1 MCLPY
6 MSASCP
12 ERVSGAGEVS
22 GDAIEAK
29 LQAALAKRHAEKM
42 RKNKNKDQAAAPAGS
57 ENVAGNVPGAGAGA
71 EVSRKN
77 KEFSLQHADGSA
89 WGEKE
94 YVYKV
99 VEVPVEKVVEKEVEK
114 VVYIELPEKEVE
126 KVVYI
131 ERPVYVD
138 REVVRCVS
146 IRIRVYVRERERERE
161 EREKRERERE

>member
-1 MCLPY
+1 M
-6 MSASCP
+6 
-12 ERVSGAGEVS
+12 S

-114 VVYIELPEKEVE
+114 VVYIE
-126 KVVYI
+126 
-131 ERPVYVD
+131 RPVYVD

-146 IRIRVYVRERERERE
+146 IRIRVYARKRERERERE
-161 EREKRERERE
+161 REKRERRERRGGGVY

>member
-6 MSASCP
+6 MCVSCP
-12 ERVSGAGEVS
+12 ELVSGTGDAS

-42 RKNKNKDQAAAPAGS
+42 RKNKNKGQAAVPAGS
-57 ENVAGNVPGAGAGA
+57 ENVAGNVPGTGA

-77 KEFSLQHADGSA
+77 KEFSLQHADGNA

-94 YVYKV
+94 YVYKI
-99 VEVPVEKVVEKEVEK
+99 VEVPVEKVVEKA
-114 VVYIELPEKEVE
+114 VE

-138 REVVRCVS
+138 REVIRCHQHAC
-146 IRIRVYVRERERERE
+146 VYVCVCVCVCVCVYV
-161 EREKRERERE
+161 